1 MFMSDMSLNENL
13 SSTPQDRREL
23 MDLVER
29 MQGAFTTIAKSKIP
43 TIALAHGFCI
53 GGATSLVSACDIRL
67 GAFEFRARNVCIFS
81 RVFYLCRNLSR
92 IQNPWQRPLL

>member
-43 TIALAHGFCI
+43 TIALAAMGYYR
-53 GGATSLVSACDIRL
+53 TLLLLRL
-67 GAFEFRARNVCIFS
+67 
-81 RVFYLCRNLSR
+81 
-92 IQNPWQRPLL
+92 LLKSSVLN